1 MVRMFSTWQ
10 RPTKTRQWWSI
21 CSTLES
27 TSRFWQNISCQNNP
41 KLESIICHLAV
52 WHLKFFAMPMISWL
66 IWSLLQEPCFGNFFC
81 TTDQQPSRFQK
92 LINNQAGFK
101 ITFQN
106 LICIWIMKRRAGFK
120 NICQKLPILISIW
133 ILKCRTDILTQERVV
148 IRTTTNYVV
157 SCILYIGCSI
167 LYSLQTCG
175 YGWCE
180 HIITHLFMITTRQ
193 RKHSIGANTLFTLLP
208 VLARRRATGL
218 YWQGFYHPFF
228 WALFCDTFSY
238 IILWHLSTLLGT
250 LFWGLGA

>member
-1 MVRMFSTWQ
+1 MVRMFCTWQ

-52 WHLKFFAMPMISWL
+52 WHLKIFAMPMISWL

-92 LINNQAGFK
+92 LINNQAGLK
-101 ITFQN
+101 NTFQN
-106 LICIWIMKRRAGFK
+106 LICIWILKRRAGFK

-167 LYSLQTCG
+167 LYSLQTCVIWIWLMWT
-175 YGWCE
+175 YYYSFIYDNHQAKE
-180 HIITHLFMITTRQ
+180 
-193 RKHSIGANTLFTLLP
+193 TLYWGEYPLYFAACLGQEESYRLI
-208 VLARRRATGL
+208 LAR
-218 YWQGFYHPFF
+218 FVSPFF
-228 WALFCDTFSY
+228 GTFFCNTFLDTYWDTFRD
-238 IILWHLSTLLGT
+238 TG
-250 LFWGLGA
+250 